1 MTETRTSK
9 VREILDRNNLHA
21 CIFKSMDNIFYL
33 TGFRGTEGTALV
45 TRGDVILIVDG
56 RYVTYAK
63 DVAKGCIVVET
74 KGKDMGL
81 TDLIERYGIGRL
93 GFDSAH
99 TVYQTYSG
107 WKDKLPAVEFVP
119 LGDDVEMI
127 RQCKEREEML
137 AIRKALDVATN
148 AFNSIVGNI
157 KTGMTEKSI
166 AAELDYAMQRFGA
179 EHPSFDTIVAS
190 GHRSALPHGRPS
202 DKAISPGEAVIVDFG
217 AQVDGYCSDETVTL
231 TVGKADDEI
240 LKICTVVRDA
250 QQKGIAIVRSG
261 TPVQDVDAVVRGYIE
276 EQGYGQFFKHG
287 TGHGVGIAVH
297 EAPSVTVKSDGLLEE
312 GMVITIE
319 PGIYLPGLGGAR
331 LEEMVLVTE
340 TGAEVLTRLRKDL
353 IQV

>member
-1 MTETRTSK
+1 MTETRASK
-9 VREILDRNNLHA
+9 VREILDKNDLHA

-74 KGKDMGL
+74 KGRDMGL
-81 TDLIERYGIGRL
+81 TDLVERYGIGRL
-93 GFDSAH
+93 GFDSSH
-99 TVYQTYSG
+99 TDYQTYSG

-119 LGDDVEMI
+119 LGEDVEII
-127 RQCKEREEML
+127 RQRKEPLEIL
-137 AIRKALDVATN
+137 AIRKALDVATR
-148 AFNSIVGNI
+148 AFDSVVGNI

-166 AAELDYAMQRFGA
+166 AAELDYAMRRFGA
-179 EHPSFDTIVAS
+179 EHTSFDTIVAS
-190 GHRSALPHGRPS
+190 GVRSALPHGRPS
-202 DKAISPGEAVIVDFG
+202 DKAIGPGDAVIVDFG
-217 AQVDGYCSDETVTL
+217 AQIDGYCSDETVTL

-240 LKICTVVRDA
+240 LRISAVVREA

-261 TPVQDVDAVVRGYIE
+261 TPVQDVDSVVRGYIE
-276 EQGYGQFFKHG
+276 DQGYGQFFKHG

-297 EAPSVTVKSDGLLEE
+297 EAPSVTIKSEGLLEE

-319 PGIYLPGLGGAR
+319 PGIYVPGLGGVR